1 MKRWAV
7 VALLAAVPVLNAGA
21 AVRGGPIEVL
31 VEVTE
36 VDETKAARLGVQWP
50 SEISLSEKNG
60 SAFGLG
66 SFERLE
72 GLKADLHLL
81 IEEGAAETLA
91 SPNLVTD
98 SGTPAAFHAGGQIPY
113 ITSASLGSTHVE
125 FKPYG
130 VQVSVQPTILDD
142 GRIRMRVKAAVSAPD
157 PSNGATLSGTAVPA
171 LREREVN
178 SNVTLRDGA
187 TMMLAGLSQSGRDS
201 VVAGVPLLKSI
212 PVIGA
217 LFRWKRTNERRT
229 TIIVFVTPRLV
240 PI

>member
-1 MKRWAV
+1 MRRLAAA
-7 VALLAAVPVLNAGA
+7 ALLVATSAFRAGA
-21 AVRGGPIEVL
+21 AMRGGPVEVV

-36 VDETKAARLGVQWP
+36 VDETKAAQLGVQWP
-50 SEISLSEKNG
+50 AEISFSEKNG
-60 SAFGLG
+60 TALGIG

-113 ITSASLGSTHVE
+113 ITSASLGATHVE

-130 VQVSVQPTILDD
+130 VQVSVQPTIIDD

-157 PSNGATLSGTAVPA
+157 PSNGAVLSGTAVPA

-187 TMMLAGLSQSGRDS
+187 TMMLAGLRQTDHDN
-201 VVAGVPLLKSI
+201 VVAGVPVLRKI
-212 PVIGA
+212 PIIGA

-240 PI
+240 PT